1 MRGARSRAMS
11 DLDHLKKLEKQN
23 LENDWKRHRE
33 DCLKL
38 AAQLGATSA
47 EQAIEIA
54 EKLGAYIRNGKPDE
68 PKT

>member
-1 MRGARSRAMS
+1 MT
-11 DLDHLKKLEKQN
+11 DLDDRLEKLEN
-23 LENDWKRHRE
+23 ENRANDWKRHRE

-38 AAQLGATSA
+38 AAKLGATSA

-54 EKLGAYIRNGKPDE
+54 EKLGAYIRNGKQDE

>member
-1 MRGARSRAMS
+1 MWGRAMN
-11 DLDHLKKLEKQN
+11 DLDDRLEKLEKQDLAN
-23 LENDWKRHRE
+23 RWQRHRE

-38 AAQLGATSA
+38 AAKLGATSA

-54 EKLGAYIRNGKPDE
+54 EKLGAYILSGKQDE